1 MVDFESF
8 FEYRSPNTPILGSL
22 QQYED
27 ELESLSPE
35 RRANPVFKKM
45 YKFDWDK
52 HSPNDPLTFDQY
64 LHCPPRVLG
73 YALKQKKW
81 AQLSVKA
88 LKAPDKA
95 DATVF
100 EDRLQLDEEAKE
112 LVKWTVQAHE
122 IGKEVDKKGNSKGLQ
137 DFAPD
142 KGKGLIIMLYGK
154 HFTVYN
160 KNLRLIP

>member
-1 MVDFESF
+1 
-8 FEYRSPNTPILGSL
+8 
-22 QQYED
+22 
-27 ELESLSPE
+27 
-35 RRANPVFKKM
+35 M

-52 HSPNDPLTFDQY
+52 HSRTTPLTFDQY
-64 LHCPPRVLG
+64 LHCPPRVPG

-81 AQLSVKA
+81 AQLLVKA
-88 LKAPDKA
+88 LKAPDEA

-112 LVKWTVQAHE
+112 LVKWTVQSHE
-122 IGKEVDKKGNSKGLQ
+122 IGKVVDDKGKSKGLQ

-154 HFTVYN
+154 RTA
-160 KNLRLIP
+160 LRSEGL

>member
-1 MVDFESF
+1 
-8 FEYRSPNTPILGSL
+8 
-22 QQYED
+22 
-27 ELESLSPE
+27 
-35 RRANPVFKKM
+35 M

-52 HSPNDPLTFDQY
+52 HSRTTPLTFDQY

-81 AQLSVKA
+81 AQLLVKA
-88 LKAPDKA
+88 LKALDEV
-95 DATVF
+95 DVTVF

-122 IGKEVDKKGNSKGLQ
+122 IGKVVDDKGKSKGLQ

-142 KGKGLIIMLYGK
+142 KRKGLHIMVYGK
-154 HFTVYN
+154 RTA
-160 KNLRLIP
+160 LCSEGL